1 MNLPEV
7 DIIGTGNL
15 AANLAPALEQNGFIV
30 NNIYGRSQDSAKE
43 IANRLYQATAIN
55 DLDFSSSK
63 SSR

>member
-30 NNIYGRSQDSAKE
+30 NNITVDHKPQPKKLLIDYIRQQ
-43 IANRLYQATAIN
+43 R
-55 DLDFSSSK
+55 
-63 SSR
+63 